1 MTHALRHRAIA
12 SSSHHELGH
21 CHHPHI
27 KATSNHRI
35 FSSSSTSAMD
45 ETQRELHEYMKE
57 HGLATVAT
65 RDGIVRALQSAY
77 GRQPKLSD
85 LQSLGDQGL
94 NDLAAAVVQEEEDRQ
109 KSGGRGGT
117 ARPRVKIR
125 VSIPHHRTSHEN
137 LSWRLNESILDV
149 TKHYPDLLGEYVEGT
164 CGGQMSCCTC
174 HVYLSASLM
183 KVLDELQLGVT
194 ESELDMLDLAYDYR
208 PDHSRLGCQV
218 VLTNAVLQAVL
229 DSTKKN
235 YGDDT
240 MHDNHDEGEVED
252 SLLTVTLPS
261 GVNNVWK

>member
-1 MTHALRHRAIA
+1 
-12 SSSHHELGH
+12 
-21 CHHPHI
+21 
-27 KATSNHRI
+27 
-35 FSSSSTSAMD
+35 MD
-45 ETQRELHEYMKE
+45 ETQRELHEYME
-57 HGLATVAT
+57 AHGLARKAT
-65 RDGIVRALQSAY
+65 RDGVLRALQSVY

-94 NDLAAAVVQEEEDRQ
+94 NDLAAAVAQEEEDRQ
-109 KSGGRGGT
+109 KSGGRGGM
-117 ARPRVKIR
+117 ARPKVKIR

-174 HVYLSASLM
+174 HVYLSSTLM

-218 VLTNAVLQAVL
+218 VLTDAVLQAVL
-229 DSTKKN
+229 DSMKN
-235 YGDDT
+235 ERKGDD
-240 MHDNHDEGEVED
+240 MKHNDHDDNLEVED

>member
-1 MTHALRHRAIA
+1 
-12 SSSHHELGH
+12 
-21 CHHPHI
+21 
-27 KATSNHRI
+27 
-35 FSSSSTSAMD
+35 MD
-45 ETQRELHEYMKE
+45 DTQRELHEHME
-57 HGLATVAT
+57 AHGLARKAT

-85 LQSLGDQGL
+85 LQSLGEQGL
-94 NDLAAAVVQEEEDRQ
+94 KDLAAAVAQEEEDRK
-109 KSGGRGGT
+109 KSGGRGGM
-117 ARPRVKIR
+117 ARPKVKIR

-149 TKHYPDLLGEYVEGT
+149 TKRHPDLLGEYVEGT

-174 HVYLSASLM
+174 HVYLSAKLM

-218 VLTNAVLQAVL
+218 VLTDAVLQAVL
-229 DSTKKN
+229 DSKKTNNGNDTKQ
-235 YGDDT
+235 DD
-240 MHDNHDEGEVED
+240 HDEVEVED